1 MKTIGIHVFPTH
13 HENLSKPIIK
23 PAIPAS
29 FLRKTRKSDAKT
41 VCKPI

>member
-13 HENLSKPIIK
+13 HENLSKTIIK
-23 PAIPAS
+23 PDVSAL
-29 FLRKTRKSDAKT
+29 FLEENTKSDAKT

>member
-13 HENLSKPIIK
+13 HENLSKTIIK
-23 PAIPAS
+23 PDVAAS
-29 FLRKTRKSDAKT
+29 FFEENAKSNAKT

>member
-1 MKTIGIHVFPTH
+1 MKTIGIHVFLAH
-13 HENLSKPIIK
+13 HENLSKTITK
-23 PAIPAS
+23 PDVSAS